1 LITSPRR
8 TRHFNAPAF
17 VVIAHYVPA
26 AKKCSGQLRDRETT
40 TPFIAMLRDEVMS
53 KLKRRLKIKQLWG
66 AAPLT
71 TESLTTW
78 QV

>member
-1 LITSPRR
+1 
-8 TRHFNAPAF
+8 
-17 VVIAHYVPA
+17 
-26 AKKCSGQLRDRETT
+26 
-40 TPFIAMLRDEVMS
+40 MLRDEVMS